1 MSQSSKVFLE
11 DCFCL
16 SSSLAAIDYTNTT
29 NLLYSL
35 FNCVSDYNFTYC
47 SSPEELQG
55 GEGQLQSCDRLLIHI
70 TTSVD
75 KFTCQQSPTIKHF
88 HTISSSSKGQF

>member
-29 NLLYSL
+29 NRIYSL
-35 FNCVSDYNFTYC
+35 FNYVSDFNFTFR
-47 SSPEELQG
+47 SSPGGLQAEKTG
-55 GEGQLQSCDRLLIHI
+55 YEALTGY
-70 TTSVD
+70 
-75 KFTCQQSPTIKHF
+75 
-88 HTISSSSKGQF
+88 SSTHHLS